1 MQSGRDGG
9 LVDESDFLGPE
20 GLERIEC
27 FGDLWGSGSVGFAA
41 CNPLLVLFGVETTA
55 FDDADADVNDVAGM
69 DGVASRVR
77 VGAAFEEAYCEGVKT
92 LQWVPVRSHAESVG
106 IAILGRRCAIFIDE
120 PINKFGEDDV
130 RNLEAHLFEGSADS
144 GRE

>member
-1 MQSGRDGG
+1 MIYEG
-9 LVDESDFLGPE
+9 DFVCPERLERRE
-20 GLERIEC
+20 GLN
-27 FGDLWGSGSVGFAA
+27 DLGANGLAHD
-41 CNPLLVLFGVETTA
+41 PLLVLFGVETTA
-55 FDDADADVNDVAGM
+55 FDDADANVNDVAGM

-120 PINKFGEDDV
+120 PIDKFGEDDV